1 MTQEINVDPEIV
13 KAGMNRFGNTS
24 ELLANNAQSLEV
36 STQCIV
42 VPESV
47 QAFQSALELAL
58 GRVSDLARDTQ
69 VELGGT
75 AQSMWA
81 AAEELN
87 AVDAELATSLQKAE
101 GIALNIVPPTP
112 PVTPD
117 ISPTS
122 TLPGVG
128 GTSTEER

>member
-1 MTQEINVDPEIV
+1 VTQEINVDPEIV

-75 AQSMWA
+75 AQSMWT